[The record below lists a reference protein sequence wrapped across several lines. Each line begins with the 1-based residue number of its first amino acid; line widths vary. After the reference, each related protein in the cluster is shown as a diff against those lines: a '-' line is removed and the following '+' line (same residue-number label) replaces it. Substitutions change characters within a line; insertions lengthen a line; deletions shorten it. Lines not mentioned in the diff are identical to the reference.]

1 MAGFTATRHWPFLQL
16 VTSSRERARL
26 SILNYHRVHPVTDPI
41 NPGEIDAERFAWQ
54 MELIANNFNVLTVG
68 EASELLMK
76 GQLPERS
83 LTITFDDGYADNAE
97 IALPILNKYSLK
109 ATFFI
114 ATGYL
119 DGGRMWNDT
128 VIESVRSF
136 PSSTLDLSEKDLG
149 SYSLE
154 NWDDRHNAYSA
165 IISKIKHL
173 SQEKRQYLV
182 DWIASMVPGLG
193 GTAHLMMRSDQ
204 VAELHKNG
212 MEIGGHT
219 VTHPILSS
227 IPDEQAKREIAEG
240 RARLEEITG
249 SRVKVFAYP
258 NGKPGQDYLP
268 KHCDMV
274 RQQGFTAAVST
285 QWGVSTPSSD
295 RYQLHRF
302 TPWDDSPAK
311 FMLRLIRNYYQKR

>member
-1 MAGFTATRHWPFLQL
+1 MAGFTTIGHWPFLQL
-16 VTSSRERARL
+16 ATSSGKSARL
-26 SILNYHRVHPVTDPI
+26 SILNYHRIHPVVDPI
-41 NPGEIDAERFAWQ
+41 NPGEIDAARFTWQ
-54 MELIANNFNVLTVG
+54 MALIANNFNVLTVG
-68 EASELLMK
+68 EAADLLIK
-76 GQLPERS
+76 RQLPERS

-97 IALPILNKYSLK
+97 IALPILNKFSLK

-114 ATGYL
+114 ASGYL

-128 VIESVRSF
+128 VIESVRNF
-136 PSSTLDLSEKDLG
+136 PSGYLDLSENNLG

-154 NWDDRHNAYSA
+154 SWGDRHNAYSA

-173 SQEKRQYLV
+173 PQEERQYLV
-182 DWIASMVPGLG
+182 DWVASMVPEQGA
-193 GTAHLMMRSDQ
+193 TQLMMRSDQ
-204 VAELHKNG
+204 VAELHRNG

-240 RARLEEITG
+240 KEQLEQITG
-249 SRVKVFAYP
+249 SQVRVFAYP

-268 KHCDMV
+268 KHRDMV
-274 RQQGFTAAVST
+274 QQQGFTAAVST
-285 QWGVSTPSSD
+285 QWGVSTPSTD
-295 RYQLHRF
+295 RYQLRRF

-311 FMLRLIRNYYQKR
+311 FMLRLIWNYYQKS